1 MISTSQFKFMV
12 ENLDNVNTQKI
23 EVLTKFTKL
32 NKEQSDHLV
41 EVIIKAIQEVSI
53 PYFICK

>member
-1 MISTSQFKFMV
+1 MV